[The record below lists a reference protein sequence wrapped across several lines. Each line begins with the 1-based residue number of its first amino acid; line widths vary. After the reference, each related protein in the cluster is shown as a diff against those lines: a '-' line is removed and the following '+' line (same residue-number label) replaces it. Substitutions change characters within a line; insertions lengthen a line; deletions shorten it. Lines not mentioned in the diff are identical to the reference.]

1 MPESPPL
8 SYQTLRR
15 RAPEPLEEAVEKAV
29 RDLLEFN
36 LRAYECLHDLTV
48 TRADVGTDLELPAVV
63 VRAARLRESI
73 PTGDVY
79 EVEVTVSAMTLMDK
93 LNDSDPEPSEY
104 TDRLWSALVA
114 VLEDPQFFLV
124 LSDSRSSVRWHG
136 IVRSNAM
143 EFSREERH
151 AVRSLRFSVHASR
164 LYTE

>member
-8 SYQTLRR
+8 NYQTIQR

-29 RDLLEFN
+29 ADMIDFN
-36 LRAYECLHDLTV
+36 LRAYQLSEVNV

-79 EVEVTVSAMTLMDK
+79 EVQVAVSAMTLMDR
-93 LNDSDPEPSEY
+93 LNDSDPSPEEY

-114 VLEDPQFFLV
+114 MMEDPQLLLV
-124 LSDSRSSVRWHG
+124 LKDSRSSVTFHG
-136 IVRSNAM
+136 LVRNSGM
-143 EFSREERH
+143 EFSRQDRH
-151 AVRSLRFSVHASR
+151 AVRGLRFSVHVSR
-164 LYTE
+164 LA

>member
-8 SYQTLRR
+8 NYQTIQR

-29 RDLLEFN
+29 ADMIDFN
-36 LRAYECLHDLTV
+36 LRAYQLNEVNV

-79 EVEVTVSAMTLMDK
+79 EVQVAVSAMTLMDR
-93 LNDSDPEPSEY
+93 LNDSDPSPEEY

-114 VLEDPQFFLV
+114 MMEDPQLLLV
-124 LSDSRSSVRWHG
+124 LKDSRSSVTFHG
-136 IVRSNAM
+136 LVRQSGM
-143 EFSREERH
+143 EFSRQDRH
-151 AVRSLRFSVHASR
+151 AVRGLRFNVHVSR
-164 LYTE
+164 LA

>member
-8 SYQTLRR
+8 NYQTIQR

-29 RDLLEFN
+29 ADMIDFN
-36 LRAYECLHDLTV
+36 LRAYQLSEVNV

-79 EVEVTVSAMTLMDK
+79 EVQVSVSAMTLMDK
-93 LNDSDPEPSEY
+93 LNDSDPSPEEY

-114 VLEDPQFFLV
+114 MLEDPQLLLV
-124 LSDSRSSVRWHG
+124 LKDSRSSVRFHG
-136 IVRSNAM
+136 LVRQSGM
-143 EFSREERH
+143 EFSRQDRH
-151 AVRSLRFSVHASR
+151 AVRGLRFNVHVSR
-164 LYTE
+164 LA

>member
-8 SYQTLRR
+8 NYQTIQR

-29 RDLLEFN
+29 ADMIDFN
-36 LRAYECLHDLTV
+36 LRAYQLSEVNV

-79 EVEVTVSAMTLMDK
+79 EVQVAVSAMTLMDR
-93 LNDSDPEPSEY
+93 LNDSDPSPEEY

-114 VLEDPQFFLV
+114 MMEDPQLLLV
-124 LSDSRSSVRWHG
+124 LKDSRSSVTFHG
-136 IVRSNAM
+136 LVRQSGM
-143 EFSREERH
+143 EFSRQDRH
-151 AVRSLRFSVHASR
+151 AVRGLRFNVHVSR
-164 LYTE
+164 LA

>member
-29 RDLLEFN
+29 ADMIAFN
-36 LRAYECLHDLTV
+36 LRAYALQEVAV
-48 TRADVGTDLELPAVV
+48 TRSDVGSDLVLPAVV

-79 EVEVTVSAMTLMDK
+79 ELQVSVSAMTLMDK
-93 LNDSDPEPSEY
+93 LNDSDPSPEEF

-114 VLEDPQFFLV
+114 MLEDPQLLTV
-124 LSDSRSSVRWHG
+124 LSASRSSVRWHG
-136 IVRSNAM
+136 LVRQGSM
-143 EFSREERH
+143 EFSRQDRH
-151 AVRSLRFSVHASR
+151 AIRTFPFNVHVSR
-164 LYTE
+164 LA

>member
-8 SYQTLRR
+8 TYQTLRR

-29 RDLLEFN
+29 RDLLAFN
-36 LRAYECLHDLTV
+36 LRAYDGLDGLTV

-79 EVEVTVSAMTLMDK
+79 ELEVVVSAMTLMDK
-93 LNDSDPEPSEY
+93 LNDTDPDPAEY

-114 VLEDPQFFLV
+114 VLEDPQFFTV

-136 IVRSNAM
+136 IVRNNAM
-143 EFSREERH
+143 EFSREDRH
-151 AVRSLRFSVHASR
+151 ATRTLRFSVHVSR
-164 LYTE
+164 LA

>member
-36 LRAYECLHDLTV
+36 LRAYECLHDLSV
-48 TRADVGTDLELPAVV
+48 IRADVGTDLELPAVV

-104 TDRLWSALVA
+104 TDRLWAALVA
-114 VLEDPQFFLV
+114 VLEDPQFFTV

-143 EFSREERH
+143 EFSREDRH
-151 AVRSLRFSVHASR
+151 ATRALRFSVHVSR

>member
-8 SYQTLRR
+8 NYQTIQR

-29 RDLLEFN
+29 ADMIDFN
-36 LRAYECLHDLTV
+36 LRAYQLSEVNV

-79 EVEVTVSAMTLMDK
+79 EVQVVVSAMTLMDR
-93 LNDSDPEPSEY
+93 LNDSDPSPEEY

-114 VLEDPQFFLV
+114 IMEDPQLLLV
-124 LSDSRSSVRWHG
+124 LKDSRSSVTFHG
-136 IVRSNAM
+136 LVRQSGM
-143 EFSREERH
+143 EFSRQDRH
-151 AVRSLRFSVHASR
+151 AVRGLRFNVHVSR
-164 LYTE
+164 LA

>member
-8 SYQTLRR
+8 NYQTIQR

-29 RDLLEFN
+29 ADMIDFN
-36 LRAYECLHDLTV
+36 LRAYQLSEVNV

-79 EVEVTVSAMTLMDK
+79 EVQVAVSAMTLMDK
-93 LNDSDPEPSEY
+93 LNDSDPSPEEY

-114 VLEDPQFFLV
+114 MMEDPQLLLV
-124 LSDSRSSVRWHG
+124 LKDSRSSVTWHG
-136 IVRSNAM
+136 LVRQSGM
-143 EFSREERH
+143 EFSRQDRH
-151 AVRSLRFSVHASR
+151 AVRGLRFNVHVSR
-164 LYTE
+164 LA